1 MAQSKAA
8 ANAPIEALLRE
19 KRKFPPPKGFAK
31 RALVNTASV
40 YTAAARN
47 PVRFWEGK
55 ARELRWLKPWKKA
68 LEWKPPYARWFVG
81 GKLNVADNCL
91 DRHVTTARRTKAAL
105 IWEGE
110 PGDTR
115 TLTYWDLYRE
125 VQRFAAALKRHGV
138 RKGDRIAIYLPMVPE
153 VAIAMLACARIGAPH
168 RVIFGGFSPESV
180 RDRIHDADSKLVI
193 TADGGWRRGTI
204 VPLKKNTDEALK
216 ECPEVGTVIVLKRT
230 GQPIDMQAGRDVW
243 WDDFVKGVEPKCP
256 AEPMDSEDLL
266 YLLYTSGSTGKPK
279 GIIHTTGGYLTGI
292 AATHKWVFD
301 IHDDDVFWCTADV
314 GWVTGHSYVVYGPL
328 ANGAT
333 TVMYEGTPDFP
344 DKDRFWRIIEKHGIT
359 ICYTAPTAIRTF
371 MRWGEQFPNRC
382 DLSSLRLLGTV
393 GEPINPEAWVWYWKV
408 IGQGRCPVVDTWWQT
423 ETGHILIT
431 PLPGITTLKPG
442 SATRPFPGIDA
453 EVLDEAGKP
462 AKSGYLVLRKPWP
475 GMLRGIW
482 GDPDRFVKQYWSKY
496 DNIYFTGDGAKRD
509 EDGYF
514 WLLGRVDDVMNISGH
529 RVSTM
534 EVESALVDHKQVAEA
549 AVIGKPHEIKG
560 QAIAAFV
567 TVKSGVDGTAALMDE
582 LKAHVSKKI
591 GALARPDDIIF
602 SAELPKT
609 RSGKIM
615 RRLLRDIAEG
625 RALGDTTTLAD
636 PAVVA
641 ALKKQYEEE

>member
-31 RALVNTASV
+31 RALVNKASV

-68 LEWKPPYARWFVG
+68 LEWKPPYAKWFVG

-91 DRHVTTARRTKAAL
+91 DRHVTTSRRTKAAL

-110 PGDTR
+110 PGDTS

-138 RKGDRIAIYLPMVPE
+138 RKGDRITIYMPMVPE

-168 RVIFGGFSPESV
+168 SVIFGGFSPESV

-216 ECPEVGTVIVLKRT
+216 ECPDVGTVIVLKRT
-230 GQPIDMQAGRDVW
+230 GQPVDMQEGRDVW

-266 YLLYTSGSTGKPK
+266 YLLYTSGTTAKPK
-279 GIIHTTGGYLTGI
+279 GIMHTTGGYLTQV
-292 AATHKWVFD
+292 AYTHRTVFD
-301 IHDDDVFWCTADV
+301 LRPDSDVYWCAADV

-333 TVMYEGTPDFP
+333 TVM
-344 DKDRFWRIIEKHGIT
+344 
-359 ICYTAPTAIRTF
+359 
-371 MRWGEQFPNRC
+371 
-382 DLSSLRLLGTV
+382 
-393 GEPINPEAWVWYWKV
+393 
-408 IGQGRCPVVDTWWQT
+408 
-423 ETGHILIT
+423 
-431 PLPGITTLKPG
+431 
-442 SATRPFPGIDA
+442 
-453 EVLDEAGKP
+453 
-462 AKSGYLVLRKPWP
+462 
-475 GMLRGIW
+475 
-482 GDPDRFVKQYWSKY
+482 
-496 DNIYFTGDGAKRD
+496 
-509 EDGYF
+509 
-514 WLLGRVDDVMNISGH
+514 
-529 RVSTM
+529 
-534 EVESALVDHKQVAEA
+534 
-549 AVIGKPHEIKG
+549 
-560 QAIAAFV
+560 
-567 TVKSGVDGTAALMDE
+567 
-582 LKAHVSKKI
+582 
-591 GALARPDDIIF
+591 
-602 SAELPKT
+602 
-609 RSGKIM
+609 
-615 RRLLRDIAEG
+615 
-625 RALGDTTTLAD
+625 
-636 PAVVA
+636 
-641 ALKKQYEEE
+641 